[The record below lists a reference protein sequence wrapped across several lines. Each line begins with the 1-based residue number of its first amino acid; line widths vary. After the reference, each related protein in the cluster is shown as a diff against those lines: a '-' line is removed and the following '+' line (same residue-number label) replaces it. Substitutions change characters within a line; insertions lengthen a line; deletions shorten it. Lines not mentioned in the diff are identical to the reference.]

1 MEMVLKEAVN
11 GYTSKVLELAVEM
24 TLEIDLFACEKA

>member
-1 MEMVLKEAVN
+1 MVLKEVIN

-24 TLEIDLFACEKA
+24 TLEIDLFVCEKA